1 MAKMT
6 GGEAFAKSLYRE
18 GVRVIFG
25 LPGVQL
31 YGLLDGLA
39 KEPGIRFINTRHE
52 QATTYMADGY
62 ARAGGD
68 IGTALV
74 VPGPGLQNASAGIGT
89 AYSASSPVL
98 VLAGQ
103 VERDLIGV
111 ERGMLHEIKG
121 QMDTIKPVTKHQR
134 LVLEAEDIP
143 EAVHEAM
150 EQLKTGRPRPV
161 EIEIPPETLYDVA
174 DIELLEEG
182 KYERPGGNPESIKNG
197 ADLIASADN
206 PLFWA
211 GGGVISAE
219 ASSELTA
226 IAEFL
231 QAPVITTGEGR
242 GAISDRNHLSI
253 GSFRFKNDTFFE
265 NRIDDH
271 DLIIAVGTRMAYPE
285 FLKGQK
291 VLQIDIDEEEIGR
304 NYTNTE
310 GILGDA
316 KKSLGSL
323 LEALQTRMEA
333 RDSRREELSKIKEE
347 RFNPSTVIEPQ
358 NSYVEAIRRAMPDD
372 GILISGMTQIGY
384 YSRNKYEVYEPRTY
398 LTSSY
403 YGNLGFA
410 YPTALGAK
418 VARPDKPVVAVSGDG
433 GFMFNV
439 QELSTAVH
447 HNINAI
453 VVVFNDNAFGNVMR
467 DQVNMFDGREYGAI
481 VHNPDFMKLAD
492 AFGARGVKIEDG
504 DPESLEKEL
513 SSSINIEA
521 PTLIEVPVGEMPNPF
536 RDY

>member
-197 ADLIASADN
+197 ADLIASAEN

-242 GAISDRNHLSI
+242 GAISDRSHLSI
-253 GSFRFKNDTFFE
+253 GSFRFKNDTYFE

-433 GFMFNV
+433 GFIFNV

-447 HNINAI
+447 HKINAI

-492 AFGARGVKIEDG
+492 AFGARGVRIEDG

>member
-121 QMDTIKPVTKHQR
+121 QMETIKPVTKHQR
-134 LVLEAEDIP
+134 LVLDAKDIP

-161 EIEIPPETLYDVA
+161 EIEVPPETLYDIA
-174 DIELLEEG
+174 DVELLEEG
-182 KYERPGGNPESIKNG
+182 KYERPGGSVESIRRG
-197 ADLIASADN
+197 AELIAAAKN
-206 PLFWA
+206 PLLWA

-242 GAISDRNHLSI
+242 GSISDRSYLSI

-265 NRIDDH
+265 NHIDDH
-271 DLIIAVGTRMAYPE
+271 DLVVAIGTRLAYPE

-304 NYTNTE
+304 NYDNTE

-316 KKSLGSL
+316 KKSLSSL
-323 LEALQTRMEA
+323 LEALKGRMGA
-333 RDSRREELSKIKEE
+333 RENRQEELSKIKEE
-347 RFNPSTVIEPQ
+347 RFNPATVIEPQ
-358 NSYVEAIRRAMPDD
+358 NSYVNAIRRAIPDD

-418 VARPDKPVVAVSGDG
+418 VARPDKPVIAVSGDG

-492 AFGARGVKIEDG
+492 AFGARGVRIEDG
-504 DPESLEKEL
+504 DPETLEKEL
-513 SSSINIEA
+513 SNSINIEA

>member
-1 MAKMT
+1 
-6 GGEAFAKSLYRE
+6 
-18 GVRVIFG
+18 
-25 LPGVQL
+25 
-31 YGLLDGLA
+31 
-39 KEPGIRFINTRHE
+39 
-52 QATTYMADGY
+52 
-62 ARAGGD
+62 
-68 IGTALV
+68 
-74 VPGPGLQNASAGIGT
+74 
-89 AYSASSPVL
+89 
-98 VLAGQ
+98 
-103 VERDLIGV
+103 
-111 ERGMLHEIKG
+111 MLHEIKG

-197 ADLIASADN
+197 ADLIASAEN

-242 GAISDRNHLSI
+242 GAISDRSHLSI

-347 RFNPSTVIEPQ
+347 RFNPSTIIEPQ

>member
-6 GGEAFAKSLYRE
+6 GGEALAKSLYRE

-31 YGLLDGLA
+31 YALLDGLA

-68 IGTALV
+68 VGTALV

-98 VLAGQ
+98 VVAGQ

-121 QMDTIKPVTKHQR
+121 QMETIRQVTKHHS
-134 LVLEAEDIP
+134 LNIDPADIP

-161 EIEIPPETLYDVA
+161 EIEIPPETLSDEVDV
-174 DIELLEEG
+174 ELLESG
-182 KYERPGGNPESIKNG
+182 KYERPAGSIESAKHG
-197 ADLIASADN
+197 ADLIAIAKK
-206 PLFWA
+206 PLLW
-211 GGGVISAE
+211 GGGGAISGKASEEFTALAE
-219 ASSELTA
+219 Y
-226 IAEFL
+226 L

-242 GAISDRNHLSI
+242 GSISDRSYLSI
-253 GSFRFKNDTFFE
+253 GSFRFRNDKFFE
-265 NRIDDH
+265 NRIDDY
-271 DLIIAVGTRMAYPE
+271 DLIVAVGTRMASPG

-291 VLQIDIDEEEIGR
+291 ILQIDIDEEEIGR
-304 NYTNTE
+304 NYKNTD

-316 KKSLGSL
+316 KISLSGL
-323 LEALQTRMEA
+323 LSALKERIPARESREA
-333 RDSRREELSKIKEE
+333 ELNALKEE
-347 RFNPSTVIEPQ
+347 RFNPATVIEPQ
-358 NSYVEAIRRAMPDD
+358 NSYVQAIRRAMPDD
-372 GILISGMTQIGY
+372 GIFVSGMTQIGY
-384 YSRNKYEVYEPRTY
+384 YSRNKYEVYEPGTY

-403 YGNLGFA
+403 YGNLGCA

-418 VARPDKPVVAVSGDG
+418 VAKPDKAVVAVSGDG

-439 QELSTAVH
+439 QELSTAVRH
-447 HNINAI
+447 KINA
-453 VVVFNDNAFGNVMR
+453 VALVFNDNAFGNVMR
-467 DQVNMFDGREYGAI
+467 DQVNTR
-481 VHNPDFMKLAD
+481 
-492 AFGARGVKIEDG
+492 R
-504 DPESLEKEL
+504 
-513 SSSINIEA
+513 
-521 PTLIEVPVGEMPNPF
+521 
-536 RDY
+536 

>member
-242 GAISDRNHLSI
+242 GAISDRSHLSI

-291 VLQIDIDEEEIGR
+291 ILQIDIDEEEIGR

-447 HNINAI
+447 HKINAI

-492 AFGARGVKIEDG
+492 AFGARGVRIEDG

>member
-197 ADLIASADN
+197 ADLIASAEN

-242 GAISDRNHLSI
+242 GAISDRSHLSI
-253 GSFRFKNDTFFE
+253 GSFRFKNDTYFE

-347 RFNPSTVIEPQ
+347 RFNPSTIIEPQ